1 MTLTESFRPLLTRS
15 EAAKMTGLKP
25 YYLDML
31 RVREVVRTY
40 AMLGGRKHLFYRDEL
55 LKHLNLKT

>member
-1 MTLTESFRPLLTRS
+1 MLRKGFAECFRV
-15 EAAKMTGLKP
+15 LKP
-25 YYLDML
+25 HGTLIFKWAESEYSL
-31 RVREVVRTY
+31 REVVRTY